1 MKVFVVFVVLC
12 GGAGVFARPK
22 PWCGIQIEGHV
33 VKNGVCTFTFSF
45 GGCAGLLQLQEE
57 EEGASGS
64 WRLNKSLVSSSVVQR
79 PLDTTNSLLDLQFSF
94 HHQGKS
100 VVALN
105 GVTTSGR
112 QQCVTVTYARLPD
125 RQVGTAL
132 LLGNLPLPHGTY
144 NTTLFTGDPLLDA
157 YPMAVIRMG
166 PTRRILLHT
175 TGGAVLPTVAPR
187 GFPWEAGKSRKRRVG
202 GTDLVLE
209 AAEDTPSA
217 SCRCCYDCY
226 THSFTYYN
234 DSGLLQLSYT
244 VNASCGHIC
253 YDVKIK
259 LLKIPSIG
267 TAGQC
272 AALDTHHMH
281 SKNLFPITAREPR
294 NVSESPTHYHNVG
307 TGCYRYEII
316 PLVYPLPFGPEAIWL
331 QPAVNITDMNKWNTT
346 FYLEPRAEY
355 RSLSVRWTEKQPYNF
370 SHYKL
375 ELWYNRRHKI
385 TCVGNNID
393 NNITLIPRNK
403 ELIISS
409 PDHTF
414 HNLTSGYYCARV
426 MPIDDRCD
434 IDGCTPLSSHTRQ
447 LLDLEEAVEEES
459 APSVVPVVVG
469 AAVVVMLAGIVVACC
484 VLSRCQVIREF
495 NIYTIVRQL
504 PRLGDRQVKVLLVWT
519 PYGPLGA
526 EFVPVIAA
534 FKKILKSYCRC
545 QVYDYLDLPSLP
557 DDHLQHLLT
566 SPTSWI
572 DTLLA
577 DPTVKIIVV
586 GSEGAKLRQ
595 AEGMLLP
602 AEDPSSAV
610 LPEDAD
616 PHDSFLFPFLLRR
629 LQDRPQLAG
638 DYSRIFHVRFSVVS
652 DKTAELDGIVS
663 FTRYRLPEH
672 LRSLTLSLHGRP
684 EGCHIDEP
692 SPEMLRDL
700 NRALAAHPLS
710 RDQNGHSGSDSFLDI
725 NHKHNGSIN
734 SSHAHNG
741 NAVSSDAHNGTTVSS
756 DAHNGTV
763 VSSHAHNGTAVSN
776 HAYNGMTVSR
786 NASSVIRLQPLSTQ
800 LPKL

>member
-175 TGGAVLPTVAPR
+175 
-187 GFPWEAGKSRKRRVG
+187 
-202 GTDLVLE
+202 
-209 AAEDTPSA
+209 
-217 SCRCCYDCY
+217 
-226 THSFTYYN
+226 N
-234 DSGLLQLSYT
+234 
-244 VNASCGHIC
+244 
-253 YDVKIK
+253 VKIK

-602 AEDPSSAV
+602 AEDPSSAA

-663 FTRYRLPEH
+663 LTRYRLPEH

-776 HAYNGMTVSR
+776 HAHNGMTVSR

>member
-175 TGGAVLPTVAPR
+175 
-187 GFPWEAGKSRKRRVG
+187 
-202 GTDLVLE
+202 
-209 AAEDTPSA
+209 
-217 SCRCCYDCY
+217 
-226 THSFTYYN
+226 N
-234 DSGLLQLSYT
+234 
-244 VNASCGHIC
+244 
-253 YDVKIK
+253 VKIK